1 MKGEIK
7 SLEQELKVSK
17 EKLEEYQVKYKEQE
31 DWEAKYKEMD
41 AEYDVCA
48 DDLRQ
53 TIIAYNK
60 VFSEKL
66 LIEVK
71 CPFYCFSI

>member
-1 MKGEIK
+1 MQGQIK
-7 SLEQELKVSK
+7 SLEQELKASEAK
-17 EKLEEYQVKYKEQE
+17 MEECQAKYKEQE

-48 DDLRQ
+48 DELRE
-53 TIIAYNK
+53 TIISYNN

-66 LIEVK
+66 LVEVN
-71 CPFYCFSI
+71 PVYLFS